1 MLKKKVPFLCIGEFD
16 INEYLK
22 MNNGIDVLL
31 VTLEFPEVLQSLQLT
46 L

>member
-1 MLKKKVPFLCIGEFD
+1 MSY

-31 VTLEFPEVLQSLQLT
+31 ATLEFPEVLQSLQLT